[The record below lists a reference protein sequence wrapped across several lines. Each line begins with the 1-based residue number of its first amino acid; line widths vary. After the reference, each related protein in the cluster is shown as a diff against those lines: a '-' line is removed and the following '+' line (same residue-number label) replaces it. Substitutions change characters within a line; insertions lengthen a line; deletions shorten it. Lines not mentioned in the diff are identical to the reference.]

1 MPEPAI
7 RRNHIAVDGDTAAG
21 QQDPALTR
29 TPKMAVVL
37 RAIRRCA
44 ASRAFR
50 WGFIAVTVA
59 LGSYAIAAQWGQ
71 VSRSIDRMGLLT
83 VALALVSV
91 LLGLLMSMQAWRA
104 LLAGLGS
111 PLPVPGAAR
120 IVFLG
125 QLGKYLPGS
134 VWPVLAQMEL
144 GTTHRV
150 PRHRSASA
158 SVLFMLVALLTGL
171 LTALVMLP
179 FTRTSSSYLW
189 ALVATPVLVACLH
202 PRVLNKL
209 MTRLLRLARQPPLE
223 HPLSGRALAVALSWW
238 FAAWICF
245 GVQIWLLTIRLGAPI
260 GSSLLLAI
268 GGYAFAWSVGFIVVF
283 VPAGVG
289 LRDVLLVTTLSP
301 VVGVGGATAVALL
314 SRALTTAGDLLT
326 AASAGAWR
334 PRPRTAAY
342 RADESAP
349 SPEQDHEPEQDHAP
363 EQNQAERL

>member
-1 MPEPAI
+1 
-7 RRNHIAVDGDTAAG
+7 
-21 QQDPALTR
+21 
-29 TPKMAVVL
+29 MAVVL
-37 RAIRRCA
+37 RAIRRCV

-50 WGFIAVTVA
+50 LGFVAVAVA
-59 LGSYAIAAQWGQ
+59 LGGYAIAAQWGQ

-83 VALALVSV
+83 VALALISV

-179 FTRTSSSYLW
+179 FTRTSSYLW
-189 ALVATPVLVACLH
+189 ALAITPVLLACLH

-209 MTRLLRLARQPPLE
+209 ISRLLRLARQPPLE
-223 HPLSGRALAVALSWW
+223 HPLSGRTLAVALSWW

-260 GSSLLLAI
+260 GSSLLLAT
-268 GGYAFAWSVGFIVVF
+268 GAYAFAWSVGFIVVF

-301 VVGVGGATAVALL
+301 VVGVAGATAVALL

-342 RADESAP
+342 PADESAP
-349 SPEQDHEPEQDHAP
+349 SPEQDH
-363 EQNQAERL
+363 AERP

>member
-1 MPEPAI
+1 MPEPAVQ
-7 RRNHIAVDGDTAAG
+7 RDHIAVDGDTAAG
-21 QQDPALTR
+21 QQDPAVTR

-44 ASRAFR
+44 ASRSFR
-50 WGFIAVTVA
+50 WGFVAVTVA
-59 LGSYAIAAQWGQ
+59 LGGYAIAAQWGQ
-71 VSRSIDRMGLLT
+71 VSRSIDRVGLLT

-91 LLGLLMSMQAWRA
+91 LLGLLMSMQAWRT

-120 IVFLG
+120 VMFLG

-144 GTTHRV
+144 GKTYRV

-158 SVLFMLVALLTGL
+158 SVIFMLLALLTGL
-171 LTALVMLP
+171 LTALIMLP
-179 FTRTSSSYLW
+179 FTRTSSYLW
-189 ALVATPVLVACLH
+189 VLAVTPVLLVCLH

-209 MTRLLRLARQPPLE
+209 MSQLLRLARQPPLE
-223 HPLSGRALAVALSWW
+223 RPLSGRTLAVALGWW
-238 FAAWICF
+238 FAVWICN

-260 GSSLLLAI
+260 GSSLVLAM

-314 SRALTTAGDLLT
+314 SRALTAAGDLLT

-334 PRPRTAAY
+334 SRPSTAAHH
-342 RADESAP
+342 ADESAP
-349 SPEQDHEPEQDHAP
+349 SPDQDHA
-363 EQNQAERL
+363 ERL

>member
-1 MPEPAI
+1 MPEPAVQ
-7 RRNHIAVDGDTAAG
+7 RNHIAVDGDTAAR
-21 QQDPALTR
+21 QQQPAVTR

-37 RAIRRCA
+37 RALRRCA

-50 WGFIAVTVA
+50 WGFVAVTVA

-83 VALALVSV
+83 VALALASV

-120 IVFLG
+120 VMFLG

-144 GTTHRV
+144 GKAYRV
-150 PRHRSASA
+150 PRHRAASA
-158 SVLFMLVALLTGL
+158 SVLVMLLALLTGL

-179 FTRTSSSYLW
+179 FTRTSSYLW
-189 ALVATPVLVACLH
+189 VLAVTPVLLACLH

-209 MTRLLRLARQPPLE
+209 LSRLLRLAKQPPLE
-223 HPLSGRALAVALSWW
+223 HPLSGRTLAVALSWW
-238 FAAWICF
+238 FAVWICY

-283 VPAGVG
+283 IPAGVG

-334 PRPRTAAY
+334 SRPGTAAY
-342 RADESAP
+342 PADESAP
-349 SPEQDHEPEQDHAP
+349 SPDQDHA
-363 EQNQAERL
+363 EQL